1 MNFRDTLDISASA
14 LTAQRT
20 RMNII
25 SANLA
30 NINTTRTAE
39 GGPYRRKD
47 VVFAARQQAP
57 AFCDELEM
65 SLSGQAEPLG
75 MVAVAGVIEDPRPPI
90 LKYAPEHPDADP
102 AGYIRTPNIN
112 MIEEMVNMIAAS
124 RSYEASLTAVDA
136 TKKMTMKALEIG
148 R

>member
-1 MNFRDTLDISASA
+1 MSMNFVDTLNISASA

-39 GGPYRRKD
+39 GGPYRRRD
-47 VVFAARQQAP
+47 VVFGARSPAAPLQNPFEA
-57 AFCDELEM
+57 A
-65 SLSGQAEPLG
+65 LSNASGPVEVLG
-75 MVAVAGVIEDPRPPI
+75 VVEDPRPPV
-90 LKYAPEHPDADP
+90 LKYAPEHPDADT

-112 MIEEMVNMIAAS
+112 VVEEMVNMIAAS
-124 RSYEASLTAVDA
+124 RSYEASLTAIDA
-136 TKKMTMKALEIG
+136 TKKMSLKALEIG

>member
-1 MNFRDTLDISASA
+1 MNFLDTLNISASA

-47 VVFAARQQAP
+47 VVFAARPPAP
-57 AFCDELEM
+57 SFQNELEM
-65 SLSGQAEPLG
+65 TLSETSG
-75 MVAVAGVIEDPRPPI
+75 MVAVSGIIEDPRPP
-90 LKYAPEHPDADP
+90 LQKYAPEHPDAD
-102 AGYIRTPNIN
+102 ASGYIRTPNIKLV
-112 MIEEMVNMIAAS
+112 EEMVNMIAAS

-136 TKKMTMKALEIG
+136 TKKMSLKALEIG

>member
-1 MNFRDTLDISASA
+1 MNFLDTLNISASA

-47 VVFAARQQAP
+47 VVFAARPPAP
-57 AFCDELEM
+57 SFQNELEM
-65 SLSGQAEPLG
+65 TLSETSG
-75 MVAVAGVIEDPRPPI
+75 MVAVSGIIEDPRPP
-90 LKYAPEHPDADP
+90 LQKYAPEHPDADES
-102 AGYIRTPNIN
+102 GYIRTPNIN
-112 MIEEMVNMIAAS
+112 LVEEMVNMIAAS

-136 TKKMTMKALEIG
+136 TKKMSLKALEIG

>member
-1 MNFRDTLDISASA
+1 MNFLDTLNISASA

-30 NINTTRTAE
+30 NINTTRTAD

-47 VVFAARQQAP
+47 VVFGARPAVPSFQNQFAAT
-57 AFCDELEM
+57 
-65 SLSGQAEPLG
+65 LSETSG
-75 MVAVAGVIEDPRPPI
+75 MVEVTGVVEDPRPPI
-90 LKYAPEHPDADP
+90 LKYAPEHPDAD
-102 AGYIRTPNIN
+102 ASGYIRTPNIN
-112 MIEEMVNMIAAS
+112 LVEEMVNLIAAS

-136 TKKMTMKALEIG
+136 TKKMSLKALEIG

>member
-1 MNFRDTLDISASA
+1 MNFCDVLDISASA
-14 LTAQRT
+14 LTAQRI
-20 RMNII
+20 RMNVI

-30 NINTTRTAE
+30 NINTTRSAE

-57 AFCDELEM
+57 AFQDELIM
-65 SLSGQAEPLG
+65 SLGNGAAPAG
-75 MVAVAGVIEDPRPPI
+75 TVAVAGIIEDPRPPV

-102 AGYIRTPNIN
+102 SGYIRMPHIN
-112 MIEEMVNMIAAS
+112 MVEEMVNMIAAS
-124 RSYEASLTAVDA
+124 RSYEANLTAVDA